1 MAKGKQSQKVSS
13 ADPKSLELKLD
24 KATQD
29 GWPVWS
35 VRLDG
40 TAAHLEEVERVVY
53 VLPSTYASPVRAKTD
68 RASGFRMKESGPGH
82 FRLYAK
88 AIRRDGREV
97 PLELAVDVGDQ
108 EPERESRG
116 LKAASESITGLEAFP
131 AAASPRPP
139 RPAERRRREP
149 AHRRLRVY
157 AFDPSLATRME
168 MAVINQVTLQ
178 VPWEPDLAPGP
189 VGEYLEV
196 VDYDPASGCYYA
208 PVDLNN
214 PTVLAEDGWAPS
226 EGTPQ
231 FHQQM
236 VYAVAMTAIR
246 NFERALGRRA
256 LWSPHFVEDERGA
269 WKGEYVPRLRIY
281 PHALRQANAYYSP
294 LKKALL
300 FGYFPADAS
309 DPAGHLPG
317 GMVFTCLSHD
327 VVVHE
332 TTHALLDGLH
342 RRFIEATNPDS
353 LAFHEAF
360 ADICALF
367 QHFSFPEVLKHQLGK
382 TQGDLTRQNLLGEL
396 AQQFGAATGLRGALR
411 SAIGEVD
418 KNGQWRPLKPVAG
431 EYLKVR
437 EPHARGAILVA
448 AVFDAFLSIYKS
460 RVADLLRIATGGS
473 GKLPEGQLHPDLVNR
488 LASEASK
495 SARHVL
501 TMCIRALDYCPPF
514 DLTFGEY
521 LRGLITA
528 DSELVP
534 DDNRG
539 YRVAVI
545 EAFRQRGIY
554 PTDVRALSEE
564 SLRWNAPTPEEMDRL
579 RAVLPGPEV
588 FREFA
593 SQWDLSSDREAVFNA
608 LQRFQAR
615 FHQHLRD
622 RIWKVPGT
630 AATMGLDPSI
640 DSGKF
645 EVHSMRPARRTGP
658 DGEQITELIV
668 EITQRQPVFFRDGR
682 AVAETIWVPG
692 RGKDANFWFRGGCTL
707 LIDPET
713 GDVRYA
719 ISKRITDGSRLRRQA
734 EYVSKAGGSLRATY
748 FGVPRRLEESEA
760 FAMIHSGQLEGDA
773 DE

>member
-1 MAKGKQSQKVSS
+1 M
-13 ADPKSLELKLD
+13 
-24 KATQD
+24 
-29 GWPVWS
+29 
-35 VRLDG
+35 
-40 TAAHLEEVERVVY
+40 EV
-53 VLPSTYASPVRAKTD
+53 
-68 RASGFRMKESGPGH
+68 
-82 FRLYAK
+82 
-88 AIRRDGREV
+88 
-97 PLELAVDVGDQ
+97 
-108 EPERESRG
+108 
-116 LKAASESITGLEAFP
+116 
-131 AAASPRPP
+131 
-139 RPAERRRREP
+139 
-149 AHRRLRVY
+149 
-157 AFDPSLATRME
+157 
-168 MAVINQVTLQ
+168 AVINQVTLQ
-178 VPWEPDLAPGP
+178 VPWEPDLTPGP

-418 KNGQWRPLKPVAG
+418 ENGQWRPLKPVAG

-437 EPHARGAILVA
+437 EPHAGEPSSWRPSSTPSCRSISRRRRLPEDRHRRQRQTARGAAPPRPGQSPGERGGQVGPARPDHEHPGTRLLP
-448 AVFDAFLSIYKS
+448 AV
-460 RVADLLRIATGGS
+460 R
-473 GKLPEGQLHPDLVNR
+473 PDLRRV
-488 LASEASK
+488 
-495 SARHVL
+495 SARADHGRF
-501 TMCIRALDYCPPF
+501 RA
-514 DLTFGEY
+514 
-521 LRGLITA
+521 R
-528 DSELVP
+528 
-534 DDNRG
+534 
-539 YRVAVI
+539 
-545 EAFRQRGIY
+545 
-554 PTDVRALSEE
+554 
-564 SLRWNAPTPEEMDRL
+564 
-579 RAVLPGPEV
+579 
-588 FREFA
+588 
-593 SQWDLSSDREAVFNA
+593 
-608 LQRFQAR
+608 
-615 FHQHLRD
+615 
-622 RIWKVPGT
+622 
-630 AATMGLDPSI
+630 
-640 DSGKF
+640 
-645 EVHSMRPARRTGP
+645 
-658 DGEQITELIV
+658 
-668 EITQRQPVFFRDGR
+668 
-682 AVAETIWVPG
+682 
-692 RGKDANFWFRGGCTL
+692 
-707 LIDPET
+707 
-713 GDVRYA
+713 
-719 ISKRITDGSRLRRQA
+719 
-734 EYVSKAGGSLRATY
+734 
-748 FGVPRRLEESEA
+748 PRR
-760 FAMIHSGQLEGDA
+760 
-773 DE
+773 